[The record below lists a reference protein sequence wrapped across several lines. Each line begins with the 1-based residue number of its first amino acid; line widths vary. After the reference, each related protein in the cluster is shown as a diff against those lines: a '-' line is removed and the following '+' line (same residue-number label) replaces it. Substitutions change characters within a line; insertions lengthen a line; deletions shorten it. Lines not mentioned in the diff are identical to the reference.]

1 MKLFTIKNKNMETQ
15 NKKQELPK
23 WFDGQVYTHGE
34 SVTNPFSSEVFHL
47 NNIELSMYD
56 FIMGAQYLFERSP
69 ALATK
74 GTIDKFHKGLDWFRK
89 NNVEAY
95 FALLD

>member
-1 MKLFTIKNKNMETQ
+1 
-15 NKKQELPK
+15 
-23 WFDGQVYTHGE
+23 
-34 SVTNPFSSEVFHL
+34 
-47 NNIELSMYD
+47 MYD